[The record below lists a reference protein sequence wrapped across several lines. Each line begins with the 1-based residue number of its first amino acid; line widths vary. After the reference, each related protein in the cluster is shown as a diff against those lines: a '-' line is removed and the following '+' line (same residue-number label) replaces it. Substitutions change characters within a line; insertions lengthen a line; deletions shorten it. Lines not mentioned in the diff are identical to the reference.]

1 MAGRLIELGMKK
13 KRKHIE
19 SYLESLSLKKRKTCR
34 LRKIPFLTE
43 IKTLRNPEL
52 SGSSRSFLRTDL
64 VLELSWLLASLGA
77 IWKSQQKL
85 KVWIFIRTSGS
96 WNGGCLPLLSIFSQ
110 FSLPSLRFLSHHSQT
125 FPSSSL
131 TLALFL
137 AFFGSPPPP
146 KPQSFLLS
154 IFLLAV
160 SPKTLFSFLAFS
172 PSFSC
177 GCYFFFYLSYLSNP

>member
-77 IWKSQQKL
+77 I
-85 KVWIFIRTSGS
+85 
-96 WNGGCLPLLSIFSQ
+96 
-110 FSLPSLRFLSHHSQT
+110 
-125 FPSSSL
+125 
-131 TLALFL
+131 
-137 AFFGSPPPP
+137 
-146 KPQSFLLS
+146 
-154 IFLLAV
+154 
-160 SPKTLFSFLAFS
+160 
-172 PSFSC
+172 
-177 GCYFFFYLSYLSNP
+177 